1 MNNLTESEQLSRAIN
16 LLWFISDELEE
27 EDSNIGLSYRM
38 EVVLDRLNKWAEEQ
52 K

>member
-1 MNNLTESEQLSRAIN
+1 MKTESEQLSRAIN
-16 LLWFISDELEE
+16 LLWFISDALEE

-38 EVVLDRLNKWAEEQ
+38 EVVLDRLNEWVEEQ

>member
-1 MNNLTESEQLSRAIN
+1 MSKLSESEQLSRAIN
-16 LLWFISDELEE
+16 LLWYISVELEE

-38 EVVLDRLNKWAEEQ
+38 ELVLDRLNKWVEEQ